1 VRLPVFIATTF
12 VGIIPA
18 TAVFATVG
26 AGLGSV
32 LEGSAELT
40 LRSFLTPQVEGALIG
55 LALLAAVPVVV
66 KFLRRRHAS
75 SRDR

>member
-1 VRLPVFIATTF
+1 VPLPVFIVTTF

-18 TAVFATVG
+18 TAIFTTVG

-32 LEGSAELT
+32 LETSTDLT
-40 LRSFLTPQVEGALIG
+40 LHSLLTPQVKYALIG
-55 LALLAAVPVVV
+55 LAVLAAVPVVV
-66 KFLRRRHAS
+66 KFLRRRRAS